1 MKLFAYISAIAAL
14 FLVAC
19 GGGGSDS
26 SSSSTSTTSSYT
38 GKGSTV
44 LNLDWSTHTN
54 PDGSSHQALTNS
66 ILLETAKDATLVPVT
81 YPNTNNWLTSI
92 SSTIAG
98 MSSGQILNLSAGV
111 TGDAYGTLSIPSPT
125 PNVLLVLQQV
135 IVMKQR

>member
-1 MKLFAYISAIAAL
+1 MKLFAYISAIAVL

-19 GGGGSDS
+19 GGGGGDS
-26 SSSSTSTTSSYT
+26 SSSSTATTSSYT

-66 ILLETAKDATLVPVT
+66 ITLETAKDATLVPVT